1 MDNSG
6 FDIFERI
13 KARHWRELVVVDS
26 RHLNFAFSIFS
37 ARHDCAK
44 DSSEDCI
51 LQLMVDRYCS
61 KSAIVM
67 WKS

>member
-1 MDNSG
+1 MGNSG
-6 FDIFERI
+6 FHIFEGI
-13 KARHWRELVVVDS
+13 KARHWREIVAEVS
-26 RHLNFAFSIFS
+26 RHLNFTFSIMS
-37 ARHDCAK
+37 ARHDRAK
-44 DSSEDCI
+44 NSSEDSI